1 MVCLVWSVVLSSM
14 QNSIKHRTF
23 YSNVVWQYGLQ
34 LIKYVMPL
42 LTLPYL
48 TRVLEP
54 QGYAVYAYVVSFM
67 TFAQTF
73 VEFGF
78 NLSGTKQVV
87 EARDSRALGRVT
99 GSITQAR
106 LALCSI
112 AGIACVA
119 IGAFIPI
126 MRENALYACLAYIA
140 VCGRALAPDFL
151 FQGKEQMAPITVR
164 YFLSKGIS
172 TALTFVFV
180 HSMADILWVPVLDIA
195 ASAIALAWSFSAA
208 RKMFGLEIEWVAPRA
223 FLGELTRSGYYCL
236 SNMGSTAF
244 SGFTTLLIGIAIK
257 DSAQISYWSL
267 SMTAVGAVQSLYSP
281 IINSLYP
288 HMVAQ
293 GDFGFAKRLA
303 ILSVPFVFGGTAL
316 FFALSEFIM
325 LVLGGTQYLPGAYV
339 LRLVAPVLVFS
350 FYGMFFGWPVLGAVG
365 KVKELT
371 ATTLVSSL
379 TSIAVLVA
387 VTVTGMAS
395 VAAFAVVRSLTE
407 VFMCLL
413 RLNECRK
420 AFVRTVHR

>member
-1 MVCLVWSVVLSSM
+1 MLNMSSSHLSFYK
-14 QNSIKHRTF
+14 NTF
-23 YSNVVWQYGLQ
+23 WQYGLQ
-34 LIKYVMPL
+34 LIKYVLPL

-87 EARDSRALGRVT
+87 EARDAHALGRVV

-106 LALCSI
+106 LILCAL
-112 AGIACVA
+112 AGVGCVV
-119 IGAFIPI
+119 IGAFISI

-151 FQGKEQMAPITVR
+151 FQGKERMAPITVR
-164 YFLSKGIS
+164 YLFSKGTS
-172 TALTFVFV
+172 TALTFVLV
-180 HSMADILWVPVLDIA
+180 HSMADILWVPVLDII
-195 ASAIALAWSFSAA
+195 ASVIALVWSFSSA
-208 RKMFGLEIEWVAPRA
+208 RKMFGLELVWVAPRVY
-223 FLGELTRSGYYCL
+223 LRELARSGYYCL
-236 SNMGSTAF
+236 SNMSSAAF

-257 DSAQISYWSL
+257 DTTQISYWSL
-267 SMTAVGAVQSLYSP
+267 SMTAISAVQALYSP
-281 IINSLYP
+281 IVNSLYP

-303 ILSVPFVFGGTAL
+303 LISVPFVFGGTVL
-316 FFALSEFIM
+316 FFMLSELIM
-325 LVLGGTQYLPGAYV
+325 LVLGGSQYLPGVYV

-350 FYGMFFGWPVLGAVG
+350 FYGMFFGWPVLGAAG

-371 ATTLVSSL
+371 ATTLASSL
-379 TSIAVLVA
+379 VSVMVLVV
-387 VTVTGMAS
+387 VTAAGMAS
-395 VAAFAVVRSLTE
+395 VAVFAVVRSLTE
-407 VFMCLL
+407 ALMCAL

-420 AFVRTVHR
+420 AFRSSRA

>member
-1 MVCLVWSVVLSSM
+1 MPNNHTS
-14 QNSIKHRTF
+14 F
-23 YSNVVWQYGLQ
+23 YKNTLWQYGLQ

-54 QGYAVYAYVVSFM
+54 QGYAIYAYVISFM

-106 LALCSI
+106 LTLCVL
-112 AGIACVA
+112 AGIACVI

-126 MRENALYACLAYIA
+126 MCENALYSCLAYIA

-164 YFLSKGIS
+164 YFLSKGTS
-172 TALTFVFV
+172 TVLTFVFV

-195 ASAIALAWSFSAA
+195 ASAIALAWSFSSA
-208 RKMFGLEIEWVAPRA
+208 RKMFGLEIEWVAPRV
-223 FLGELTRSGYYCL
+223 FLKELARSGYYCL
-236 SNMGSTAF
+236 SNMSSTAF

-257 DSAQISYWSL
+257 DPAQISYWSL
-267 SMTAVGAVQSLYSP
+267 SMTAIGAVQSLYSP

-293 GDFGFAKRLA
+293 GDFGFAKQLA
-303 ILSVPFVFGGTAL
+303 LISVPFVCGGTVL
-316 FFALSEFIM
+316 FFVLSEFLM
-325 LVLGGTQYLPGAYV
+325 LVLGGAEYLPGAYV
-339 LRLVAPVLVFS
+339 LRLVTPVLVFS

-365 KVKELT
+365 RVKELT

-379 TSIAVLVA
+379 ASIVVLVA
-387 VTVTGMAS
+387 VTAAGIAS
-395 VAAFAVVRSLTE
+395 VAVFAVVRSLTE
-407 VFMCLL
+407 AFMCVL
-413 RLNECRK
+413 RLNECCK
-420 AFVRTVHR
+420 AFRPRARA

>member
-1 MVCLVWSVVLSSM
+1 MSGM
-14 QNSIKHRTF
+14 RNNKEHRTF

-34 LIKYVMPL
+34 LIKYVLPL

-87 EARDSRALGRVT
+87 EAHDARALGRVT

-106 LALCSI
+106 LTLCLL
-112 AGIACVA
+112 AGVACA
-119 IGAFIPI
+119 IIGTFIPI

-164 YFLSKGIS
+164 YLLSKGTS

-180 HSMADILWVPVLDIA
+180 HSMADILWVPILDIA
-195 ASAIALAWSFSAA
+195 ASVIVLAWSFYSA
-208 RKMFGLEIEWVAPRA
+208 RKMFGLRIEWVEPSVY
-223 FLGELTRSGYYCL
+223 LKELARSGYYCL
-236 SNMGSTAF
+236 SNMSSTAF

-267 SMTAVGAVQSLYSP
+267 SMTAIGAVQALYSP

-303 ILSVPFVFGGTAL
+303 LISVPFVFGGTAL

-325 LVLGGTQYLPGAYV
+325 LVLGGAQYLPGVYV

-350 FYGMFFGWPVLGAVG
+350 FYGMFFGWPVLGAAG

-379 TSIAVLVA
+379 ASIVVLVA
-387 VTVTGMAS
+387 VTAAGVAS
-395 VAAFAVVRSLTE
+395 VAAFAVARSLTE
-407 VFMCLL
+407 
-413 RLNECRK
+413 
-420 AFVRTVHR
+420 AFISPRRSCAC

>member
-1 MVCLVWSVVLSSM
+1 MSDTHSS
-14 QNSIKHRTF
+14 F
-23 YSNVVWQYGLQ
+23 YKNTLWQYGLQ
-34 LIKYVMPL
+34 LIKYAMPL

-54 QGYAVYAYVVSFM
+54 EGYAVYAYVVSFM

-87 EARDSRALGRVT
+87 EARDAIAIGRIT

-106 LALCSI
+106 LALCVL
-112 AGIACVA
+112 AGVACA
-119 IGAFIPI
+119 IIGALIPI

-164 YFLSKGIS
+164 YLLSKGTS
-172 TALTFVFV
+172 TLLTFVFV
-180 HSMADILWVPVLDIA
+180 HSMADILWVPILDIV
-195 ASAIALAWSFSAA
+195 ASAIALAWSFSSA
-208 RKMFGLEIEWVAPRA
+208 RKMFGLKIEWVAPRVY
-223 FLGELTRSGYYCL
+223 LKELARSGYYCL
-236 SNMGSTAF
+236 SNMSSAAF
-244 SGFTTLLIGIAIK
+244 SGFTTLLIGVAIK
-257 DSAQISYWSL
+257 DPAQISYWSL
-267 SMTAVGAVQSLYSP
+267 SMTAIGAVQSLYSP

-303 ILSVPFVFGGTAL
+303 LISVPFVFGGTAL
-316 FFALSEFIM
+316 FFVLSDFIM
-325 LVLGGTQYLPGAYV
+325 FTLGGAQYLPGAYV

-365 KVKELT
+365 RVKELT
-371 ATTLVSSL
+371 ATTLLSSL
-379 TSIAVLVA
+379 ASIVVLIAVA
-387 VTVTGMAS
+387 VVGVAS
-395 VAAFAVVRSLTE
+395 VAVLAVVRCLTE
-407 VFMCLL
+407 AFMCVL

-420 AFVRTVHR
+420 AFRNKNGKL

>member
-1 MVCLVWSVVLSSM
+1 MNSM
-14 QNSIKHRTF
+14 QNGKKHKTF

-87 EARDSRALGRVT
+87 EARDAHALGRVT

-106 LALCSI
+106 LALCVL
-112 AGIACVA
+112 AGIACA
-119 IGAFIPI
+119 IIGTFIPI
-126 MRENALYACLAYIA
+126 MRENAFYACLAYIA

-164 YFLSKGIS
+164 YFLSKGTS
-172 TALTFVFV
+172 TVLTFVLV
-180 HSMADILWVPVLDIA
+180 HSMADILWVPMLDIA
-195 ASAIALAWSFSAA
+195 ASAIALAWSFSSA
-208 RKMFGLEIEWVAPRA
+208 RKMFGLKIEWVATR
-223 FLGELTRSGYYCL
+223 LYLKELARSGYYCL
-236 SNMGSTAF
+236 SNMSSTAF

-257 DSAQISYWSL
+257 DPAQISYWSL
-267 SMTAVGAVQSLYSP
+267 SMTAIGAVQSLYSP

-293 GDFGFAKRLA
+293 GDFAFAKRLA
-303 ILSVPFVFGGTAL
+303 FISVPFVFGGTAL
-316 FFALSEFIM
+316 FLIMSEFIM
-325 LVLGGTQYLPGAYV
+325 LVLGGAEYLPGAYV
-339 LRLVAPVLVFS
+339 LRLVTPVLVLS
-350 FYGMFFGWPVLGAVG
+350 FYGVFFEWPVLGAVG
-365 KVKELT
+365 RVKELT

-379 TSIAVLVA
+379 ASIVVLVA
-387 VTVTGMAS
+387 VTAAGMAS
-395 VAAFAVVRSLTE
+395 VAVFAVVRTLTE
-407 VFMCLL
+407 AFMCVL

-420 AFVRTVHR
+420 AFRPRARA

>member
-1 MVCLVWSVVLSSM
+1 M
-14 QNSIKHRTF
+14 QNGKKHKTF

-87 EARDSRALGRVT
+87 EARDAHALGRVT

-106 LALCSI
+106 LALCVL
-112 AGIACVA
+112 AGIACA
-119 IGAFIPI
+119 IIGTFIPI
-126 MRENALYACLAYIA
+126 MRENAFYACLAYIA

-164 YFLSKGIS
+164 YFLSKGTS
-172 TALTFVFV
+172 TVLTFVLV
-180 HSMADILWVPVLDIA
+180 HSMADILWVPMLDIA
-195 ASAIALAWSFSAA
+195 ASAIALAWSFSSA
-208 RKMFGLEIEWVAPRA
+208 RKMFGLKIEWVATR
-223 FLGELTRSGYYCL
+223 LYLKELARSGYYCL
-236 SNMGSTAF
+236 SNMSSTAF

-257 DSAQISYWSL
+257 DPAQISYWSL
-267 SMTAVGAVQSLYSP
+267 SMTAIGAVQSLYSP

-293 GDFGFAKRLA
+293 GDFAFAKRLA
-303 ILSVPFVFGGTAL
+303 FISVPFVFGGTAL
-316 FFALSEFIM
+316 FLIMSEFIM
-325 LVLGGTQYLPGAYV
+325 LVLGGAEYLPGAYV
-339 LRLVAPVLVFS
+339 LRLVTPVLVLS
-350 FYGMFFGWPVLGAVG
+350 FYGVFFGWPVLGAVG
-365 KVKELT
+365 RVKELT

-379 TSIAVLVA
+379 ASIVVLVA
-387 VTVTGMAS
+387 VTAAGMVS
-395 VAAFAVVRSLTE
+395 VAVFAVVRTLTE
-407 VFMCLL
+407 AFMCVL

-420 AFVRTVHR
+420 AFRPRARA

>member
-1 MVCLVWSVVLSSM
+1 MSS
-14 QNSIKHRTF
+14 QHKHF

-34 LIKYVMPL
+34 IVKYIFPLI
-42 LTLPYL
+42 TLPYL
-48 TRVLEP
+48 TRVLLPE
-54 QGYAVYAYVVSFM
+54 GYAIYAYVVSFM

-87 EARDSRALGRVT
+87 EARDARALGRVT

-106 LALCSI
+106 LALCVL
-112 AGIACVA
+112 AGVACA
-119 IGAFIPI
+119 IIGVFIPI
-126 MRENALYACLAYIA
+126 MRQNALYACLAYIA

-164 YFLSKGIS
+164 YFLSKGTS
-172 TALTFVFV
+172 TVLTFVFV

-208 RKMFGLEIEWVAPRA
+208 RKMFGLKIELVAPRVY
-223 FLGELTRSGYYCL
+223 LKELARSGYYCL
-236 SNMGSTAF
+236 SNMSSTAF
-244 SGFTTLLIGIAIK
+244 SGFTTLLIGVAIK
-257 DSAQISYWSL
+257 DPAQISYWSL
-267 SMTAVGAVQSLYSP
+267 SMTAIGAVQSLYSP

-288 HMVAQ
+288 HMVVQ

-303 ILSVPFVFGGTAL
+303 LISVPFVCGGTVL
-316 FFALSEFIM
+316 FFVLSEFLM
-325 LVLGGTQYLPGAYV
+325 LVLGGAEYLPGAYV
-339 LRLVAPVLVFS
+339 LRLVTPVLVFS

-365 KVKELT
+365 RVKELT

-379 TSIAVLVA
+379 ASIVVLVA
-387 VTVTGMAS
+387 VTAAGIAS
-395 VAAFAVVRSLTE
+395 VAVFAVVRSLTE
-407 VFMCLL
+407 AFMCVL

-420 AFVRTVHR
+420 AFRSRARA

>member
-1 MVCLVWSVVLSSM
+1 MSDNHSS
-14 QNSIKHRTF
+14 F
-23 YSNVVWQYGLQ
+23 YLNTLWQYGLQ

-54 QGYAVYAYVVSFM
+54 EGYAVYAYVVSFM

-87 EARDSRALGRVT
+87 EARDAIALGRIT

-106 LALCSI
+106 LALCVL
-112 AGIACVA
+112 AGVACA
-119 IGAFIPI
+119 IIGAFIPI

-164 YFLSKGIS
+164 YFLSKGAS

-180 HSMADILWVPVLDIA
+180 HSMADILWVPLLDIV
-195 ASAIALAWSFSAA
+195 ASIIALVWSFSSA
-208 RKMFGLEIEWVAPRA
+208 RRMFGLRIEWV
-223 FLGELTRSGYYCL
+223 ELNVYLKELARSGYYCL
-236 SNMGSTAF
+236 SNMSSTAF
-244 SGFTTLLIGIAIK
+244 SGFTTLLIGVAIK
-257 DSAQISYWSL
+257 DPAQISYWSL
-267 SMTAVGAVQSLYSP
+267 SMTAIGAVQSLYSP

-288 HMVAQ
+288 HMVVQ

-303 ILSVPFVFGGTAL
+303 VISVPFVFGGTAL
-316 FFALSEFIM
+316 FFVLSEFIM
-325 LVLGGTQYLPGAYV
+325 FVLGGAQYLPGVYV

-365 KVKELT
+365 RVKELT

-379 TSIAVLVA
+379 ASIAVLIA
-387 VTVTGMAS
+387 VTGAGMAS
-395 VAAFAVVRSLTE
+395 VAVFAVVRSLTE
-407 VFMCLL
+407 AFMCAL

-420 AFVRTVHR
+420 VFRPTAHA

>member
-1 MVCLVWSVVLSSM
+1 MAS
-14 QNSIKHRTF
+14 KHHSAF
-23 YSNVVWQYGLQ
+23 YKNTLWQYGLQ
-34 LIKYVMPL
+34 LIKYVLPL

-54 QGYAVYAYVVSFM
+54 EGYAIYAYVVSFM

-87 EARDSRALGRVT
+87 EARDARALGRVT

-106 LALCSI
+106 LALCVL
-112 AGIACVA
+112 AGAVCIF

-164 YFLSKGIS
+164 YFLSKGTS

-180 HSMADILWVPVLDIA
+180 HSMADILWVPILDIA
-195 ASAIALAWSFSAA
+195 ASAIALGWSFSSA
-208 RKMFGLEIEWVAPRA
+208 RKMFGLKIEWVAPRVY
-223 FLGELTRSGYYCL
+223 LKELARSGYYCL
-236 SNMGSTAF
+236 SNMSSTAF

-257 DSAQISYWSL
+257 DPAQISYWSL
-267 SMTAVGAVQSLYSP
+267 SMTAIGAVQSLYSP
-281 IINSLYP
+281 IVNSLYP

-303 ILSVPFVFGGTAL
+303 LVSVPFVFGGTAL
-316 FFALSEFIM
+316 FFVLSEFIM
-325 LVLGGTQYLPGAYV
+325 LVLGGAEYLPGAYV
-339 LRLVAPVLVFS
+339 LRLVAPVLLFS

-379 TSIAVLVA
+379 ASIAVLMA
-387 VTVTGMAS
+387 VTAAGMVS
-395 VAAFAVVRSLTE
+395 VAIFAVVRSLTE
-407 VFMCLL
+407 AFMCVL

-420 AFVRTVHR
+420 AFRPGV